1 MVQYGK
7 RKEVDGLPNKEW
19 HPLFV
24 TSLKE
29 ALSDALPGEV
39 EIQPEVAL
47 SSKPLDVDVIVVKK
61 SETARLSHPLTN
73 IFKKYNLF
81 EFKSPDDRLEPN
93 DYDKGMAIAILY
105 KAIEHKEMLK
115 LDQITVTFVS
125 KKHPRV
131 CWIKGK
137 REKHRLVTDI
147 EC

>member
-1 MVQYGK
+1 M
-7 RKEVDGLPNKEW
+7 PNKEW

-93 DYDKGMAIAILY
+93 DYDKGAGLS
-105 KAIEHKEMLK
+105 
-115 LDQITVTFVS
+115 FG
-125 KKHPRV
+125 RV
-131 CWIKGK
+131 IC
-137 REKHRLVTDI
+137 R
-147 EC
+147 